1 MENHF
6 IKNYFK
12 LLGFIPLSFLG
23 CHLMQAQD
31 YKSIHLEDYKPKSI
45 YKVPVTRVDKS
56 LFPAIDM
63 HSHDYPRT
71 DQQLDE
77 WIKTMDACN
86 IDKTIILSYST
97 GSRFDS
103 IVKKYA
109 RFRDRF
115 VIWCGIDYTGHQEA
129 GWIDRAIK
137 ELERCHSMGAAGVGE
152 LGDKGMGELYSR
164 PTPGYGIHI
173 NDPKLQPFIRR
184 CGELRMPISIHV
196 AEDAWMYEPAD
207 ASNDGLLNAGKW
219 KVDLSPAGILDHDQL
234 VQTLEDAVKNNPG
247 TTFIACHLANCCA
260 DLNRLAVMLDRYPN
274 LYTEMAA
281 RFGEIAPIPRQVKA
295 FMEKYQNRLVYGTD
309 MGMASH
315 MYRTTFRILESAD
328 EHFYE
333 RDLFNYHWPL
343 HGLHLSKKTLKKIY
357 RDNALR
363 ILK

>member
-1 MENHF
+1 MQNQVLNLAHKPVGLF
-6 IKNYFK
+6 LIVF
-12 LLGFIPLSFLG
+12 LISFLLNG
-23 CHLMQAQD
+23 QD
-31 YKSIHLEDYKPKSI
+31 YKSIRLEDYKPKSI
-45 YKVPVTRVDKS
+45 YKVSVTRVDKAS
-56 LFPAIDM
+56 YPAIDM
-63 HSHDYPRT
+63 HSHDYPNT
-71 DQQLDE
+71 DQQIDD
-77 WIKTMDACN
+77 WVKTMDACN
-86 IDKTIILSYST
+86 IEKTIILSYST
-97 GSRFDS
+97 GTRFDS

-109 RFRDRF
+109 RYRDRF
-115 VIWCGIDYTGHQEA
+115 SIWCGIDYTGNQES
-129 GWIDRAIK
+129 GWIDKAIK
-137 ELERCHSMGAAGVGE
+137 ELERCHAMGATGVGE
-152 LGDKGMGELYSR
+152 LGDKGLGELYSD

-173 NDPKLQPFIRR
+173 NDARLQPLIRR
-184 CGELRMPISIHV
+184 CGQLNMPISIHV

-219 KVDLSPAGILDHDQL
+219 KVDLSPPGILDHDQL

-247 TTFIACHLANCCA
+247 TTFIACHLANCCS
-260 DLNRLAVMLDRYPN
+260 DLDRLAGMLDRYPN

-281 RFGEIAPIPRQVKA
+281 RFGEIAPIPRKVKA

-309 MGMASH
+309 MGTAPH

-343 HGLHLSKKTLKKIY
+343 HGLNISKKALKKIY